1 MINKFEF
8 DDLDYLKKLPTNISK
23 VNLVNGVSE
32 KTSVNIIPKV
42 IKNVSN
48 LFVKDLLLYFE
59 NGGTI
64 ENLNAQNLYK
74 EK

>member
-8 DDLDYLKKLPTNISK
+8 DDLDYLKKLPTNVSK
-23 VNLVNGVSE
+23 VNLVNGKSE
-32 KTSVNIIPKV
+32 NATVNITPKV

-48 LFVKDLLLYFE
+48 VFVKDLLLYFE
-59 NGGTI
+59 NGGTV
-64 ENLNAQNLYK
+64 ENLNVKNVYK